1 MRRAVKILPPTLLA
15 LALAACSSPAQHYR
29 GPSGSAAPDAIPAAD
44 PAHEAGM
51 ENWLVSFKPRAMQ
64 AGISD
69 RTWQRAT
76 AIIRYNPK
84 VIERDRY
91 QAEFTKPIWEYLDSA
106 VSETRIAN
114 GRQALRDNAAAL
126 AAIEAQYGVEK
137 EVVVAVW
144 GMESNYGK
152 NRGKTL
158 ILPALAT
165 LSYDG
170 RRGAFFQ
177 TQFLDALRIIQ
188 DGDTDPMHLT
198 GSWAGAMGHTQFMPS
213 SFLQYAVDFNGDG
226 RRDIWSDD
234 PTDALASTA
243 AYLAR
248 SGWRKGQ
255 PWGVEVT
262 LPANFD
268 YGQAGKKI
276 KRSPADWAAM
286 GVRAAQGGTVPDYGP
301 ASILLPAGANGPAI
315 MIFGNF
321 TAISRYNAADSY
333 VMGVG
338 MLSDAL
344 RGRPGLVHPWPR
356 DGRALTIAEKS
367 EAQRHLTAQGY
378 DTQGT
383 DGKVGQNTIDALIDW
398 QKARGHRPDGYL
410 TLNMLQKLREG

>member
-84 VIERDRY
+84 VIERDRS

-286 GVRAAQGGTVPDYGP
+286 GVRAAQGGTVPPPCARTPSAAQSAGDFFTF
-301 ASILLPAGANGPAI
+301 LPA
-315 MIFGNF
+315 
-321 TAISRYNAADSY
+321 R
-333 VMGVG
+333 
-338 MLSDAL
+338 L
-344 RGRPGLVHPWPR
+344 
-356 DGRALTIAEKS
+356 
-367 EAQRHLTAQGY
+367 
-378 DTQGT
+378 
-383 DGKVGQNTIDALIDW
+383 
-398 QKARGHRPDGYL
+398 
-410 TLNMLQKLREG
+410 

>member
-1 MRRAVKILPPTLLA
+1 MRRAVKFLPPTVLA
-15 LALAACSSPAQHYR
+15 LVLAACSSPAQHYR
-29 GPSGSAAPDAIPAAD
+29 GPSGSVAPDAIPAAD

-51 ENWLVSFKPRAMQ
+51 ENWLVSFRPRAMQ

-126 AAIEAQYGVEK
+126 AAIEARYGVEK

-177 TQFLDALRIIQ
+177 TQFLDALKIIQ

-301 ASILLPAGANGPAI
+301 ASILLPAGANGPAV

-356 DGRALTIAEKS
+356 DGRALTVAEKS